1 MEAIASRLEVGNL
14 ELSFTHGF
22 YMPKRRIERIAA
34 VISIVSFGGSMIFGA
49 VQAISSGLNQAQEI
63 PPAVASAEPSSV
75 SSPKSEMQA
84 QAREYEIVLK
94 SEPDNPVAL
103 KGLVEVRLQLQDR
116 KGAIQPLEKLVQLNP
131 GKQEYKTLLAQVKQE
146 LGKGSKGER

>member
-1 MEAIASRLEVGNL
+1 MEAIALTCKVGNL

-49 VQAISSGLNQAQEI
+49 VQAVSSGLNQAEVI
-63 PPAVASAEPSSV
+63 PQQTAAAKPSPV
-75 SSPKSEMQA
+75 SLPKSKIQA

-94 SEPDNPVAL
+94 SEPDNQFAL
-103 KGLVEVRLQLQDR
+103 EGLVQVRLQMQDR
-116 KGAIQPLEKLVQLNP
+116 KGAIQPLEKLIQLKP
-131 GKQEYKTLLAQVKQE
+131 SQQKYKKLMIQLKQEN
-146 LGKGSKGER
+146 SK